1 METLNK
7 YVNMEAVAKYMNYE
21 TVSQYVNLTDPLL
34 YATLAHVVFNPLAW
48 NCVAR
53 LEYKTH
59 FLTRLFRGHNKAACI
74 FNGII
79 IFLIGLS
86 RDFLYRCMLENQPRF
101 TPLEDMYSW
110 PYTKL
115 TIDIV
120 AGLLLVFGNTLVL
133 GAYYQLGLIGTYLG
147 DYFGILLPNKVSGFP
162 FTISSSPMYDGS
174 TINFLAFALYNR
186 SIAGAFVALFVY
198 ICYRVAC
205 IFEEFVSLHTVFLSC
220 SFSHLLFVCYPTARS
235 PRRSTRT
242 LPRSRPRRRPRSP
255 PRRFRRPIKFSRVFL
270 SLLFFFK
277 TAFLFMLFSLSHPS
291 AIDYPLSLH
300 TESILVV
307 AFAKEKASVLCSIPQ
322 R

>member
-21 TVSQYVNLTDPLL
+21 TVSQYVNLEDPLL

-79 IFLIGLS
+79 IFLLGLS
-86 RDFLYRCMLENQPRF
+86 RDFLFSRMLENQPQF
-101 TPLEDMYSW
+101 TPLETMYSSW

-120 AGLLLVFGNTLVL
+120 AGLLLVFGNLLVF

-174 TINFLAFALYNR
+174 TINFLAVALYKR
-186 SIAGAFVALFVY
+186 SIAGAFVALFVF
-198 ICYRVAC
+198 ICYRIAC
-205 IFEEFVSLHTVFLSC
+205 IFEEFVFLLFLFC
-220 SFSHLLFVCYPTARS
+220 SFGCCFFHLLFVLDSSFTEKIYASAPKNS
-235 PRRSTRT
+235 PKKS
-242 LPRSRPRRRPRSP
+242 LKKSSKKSP
-255 PRRFRRPIKFSRVFL
+255 K
-270 SLLFFFK
+270 K
-277 TAFLFMLFSLSHPS
+277 T
-291 AIDYPLSLH
+291 D
-300 TESILVV
+300 
-307 AFAKEKASVLCSIPQ
+307 
-322 R
+322 

>member
-21 TVSQYVNLTDPLL
+21 TVSKYVNLQDPLL
-34 YATLAHVVFNPLAW
+34 YATFAHVLFNPLAW

-79 IFLIGLS
+79 IFVIGLT
-86 RDFLYRCMLENQPRF
+86 RDFLYQRMLENQPSF

-110 PYTKL
+110 PHTKL

-162 FTISSSPMYDGS
+162 FSISSSPMYDGS
-174 TINFLAFALYNR
+174 TINFLAVALYKR
-186 SIAGAFVALFVY
+186 SIAGAVVALFVF
-198 ICYRVAC
+198 ICYRIAC
-205 IFEEFVSLHTVFLSC
+205 IFED
-220 SFSHLLFVCYPTARS
+220 SFTEKIYAAAA
-235 PRRSTRT
+235 
-242 LPRSRPRRRPRSP
+242 
-255 PRRFRRPIKFSRVFL
+255 KKAQ
-270 SLLFFFK
+270 K
-277 TAFLFMLFSLSHPS
+277 TPKKT
-291 AIDYPLSLH
+291 P
-300 TESILVV
+300 
-307 AFAKEKASVLCSIPQ
+307 EKATPKATPKTTPEKAPKKSLKKSSKKPQ
-322 R
+322 KAD